1 MGDFRPIKTKLFIKF
16 LLLHSCYRVNHK
28 SSGSHNYWKRPGL
41 TRRITIR
48 EADKDIP
55 PLHIKTNLTT
65 LGLKFSDLEAFL
77 NKKK

>member
-16 LLLHSCYRVNHK
+16 LLLHSCYRVNSK
-28 SSGSHNYWKRPGL
+28 SGGSHSYWKRPGL

-48 EADKDIP
+48 EADKEIP

-65 LGLKFSDLEAFL
+65 LGLKFSDLEVFL